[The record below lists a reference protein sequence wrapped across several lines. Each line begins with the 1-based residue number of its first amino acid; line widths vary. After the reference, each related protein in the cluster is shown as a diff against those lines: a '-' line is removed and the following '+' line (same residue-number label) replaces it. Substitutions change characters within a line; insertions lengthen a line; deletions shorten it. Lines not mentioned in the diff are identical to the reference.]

1 MLSMAVRQ
9 PAATHHI
16 RNCSLSVI
24 IICKQQW
31 QSVASPC
38 LFFQKQNMAA
48 SSLCGAGGGF
58 GGGGGSGDGGGGGGL
73 GGGKGGGQTNEVTAE
88 CASARSVR

>member
-38 LFFQKQNMAA
+38 LFFQKKTWPLAHCVGLAVGLAA
-48 SSLCGAGGGF
+48 AAAAA
-58 GGGGGSGDGGGGGGL
+58 
-73 GGGKGGGQTNEVTAE
+73 TVEVVA
-88 CASARSVR
+88 ALVVAKVVGRRMK